1 MKFPVNLISYDPD
14 MAKPLVTHVL
24 WTLGRGGAER
34 MVLDLARRL
43 PEVGYAVRVVAAG
56 GGGDMER
63 DFTEAGI
70 ALSINPGPGS
80 RRRTVSFLRQEISEH
95 RPAIWHTHLTPVW
108 GGLAARSS
116 FVRPWVATIHGYE
129 SGLPWPMRL
138 GRSFAY
144 RRADYVVCVS
154 EAVRAS
160 LRMAGAL
167 RPSRSTVIPPGID
180 PERFKAREARLSG
193 DTPELL
199 TVSRLV
205 HEKGLDV
212 LLEALSGVLRP
223 WRLTIVGDGPEF
235 EALKRQAEVLGILPR
250 VRFAG
255 GTSDPSP
262 FYQRADLF
270 CLPSRSEGQGIAL
283 LEAAAA
289 RVPAIASDL
298 PAVREAFGE
307 DAVAYAAPGSVEAWR
322 RGLERALAR
331 YPEALARA
339 DRAQAAVS
347 SRYTLDVMAQSH
359 AELYR
364 RLLGRRAV

>member
-1 MKFPVNLISYDPD
+1 

-24 WTLGRGGAER
+24 WALGRGGAER

-56 GGGDMER
+56 GGGEMEK
-63 DFTEAGI
+63 DFLEAGVD
-70 ALSINPGPGS
+70 LSINPNPGS
-80 RRRTVSFLRQEISEH
+80 RRAAVSFLRQEIANH
-95 RPAIWHTHLTPVW
+95 RPAVWHTHLTPVW

-116 FVRPWVATIHGYE
+116 FIRPWVATIHGYE
-129 SGLPWPMRL
+129 SGLSLPMRL
-138 GRSFAY
+138 ARSFAY

-154 EAVRAS
+154 EAVRNS
-160 LRMAGAL
+160 LRVGGAL

-180 PERFKAREARLSG
+180 PERFRPREPRLAG

-205 HEKGLDV
+205 PEKGLDV

-223 WRLTIVGDGPEF
+223 WRLTIVGDGPEM
-235 EALKRQAEVLGILPR
+235 EPLKRQAEVLGIVPR
-250 VRFAG
+250 VRFVG
-255 GTSDPSP
+255 GTSDPAA
-262 FYQRADLF
+262 YLQRADLF
-270 CLPSRSEGQGIAL
+270 CLPSRTEGQGIAL
-283 LEAAAA
+283 LEAAIA
-289 RVPAIASDL
+289 RVPALASDL

-307 DAVAYAAPGSVEAWR
+307 EAMAYAAPGNVDGWR
-322 RGLERALAR
+322 RALERALAR
-331 YPEALARA
+331 YPETLARA

-347 SRYTLDVMAQSH
+347 SRYTLDVMAKSH